1 MLLMTDSV
9 VAFWMDVSLFLTYK
23 TNFSVS
29 AMVLMIRLDTE
40 NHFYLK
46 TMWDSLVIAT
56 NYVIIMWRM

>member
-1 MLLMTDSV
+1 MLLMM
-9 VAFWMDVSLFLTYK
+9 AFWMDVSLFLTYK
-23 TNFSVS
+23 TSFSVS

-40 NHFYLK
+40 NRFYFK